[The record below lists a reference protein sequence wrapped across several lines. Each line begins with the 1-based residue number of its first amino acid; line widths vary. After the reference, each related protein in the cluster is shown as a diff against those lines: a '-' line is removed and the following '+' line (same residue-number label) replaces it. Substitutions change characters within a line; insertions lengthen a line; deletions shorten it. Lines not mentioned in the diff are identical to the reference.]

1 MVIDKAKS
9 KTPIEEKPVQNRNK
23 NLQSFLKV
31 SLVEKEVTLCI
42 YFKRMYMSSRILL
55 NVK

>member
-42 YFKRMYMSSRILL
+42 YFKRMYMSNRILL

>member
-9 KTPIEEKPVQNRNK
+9 TTPIEEKPVQNRNK

-42 YFKRMYMSSRILL
+42 YFKRMYMSNRILL

>member
-1 MVIDKAKS
+1 MVIDDGKS

-31 SLVEKEVTLCI
+31 SLVEKEVPLCI
-42 YFKRMYMSSRILL
+42 YFKRMYMSNRILL
-55 NVK
+55 SVK